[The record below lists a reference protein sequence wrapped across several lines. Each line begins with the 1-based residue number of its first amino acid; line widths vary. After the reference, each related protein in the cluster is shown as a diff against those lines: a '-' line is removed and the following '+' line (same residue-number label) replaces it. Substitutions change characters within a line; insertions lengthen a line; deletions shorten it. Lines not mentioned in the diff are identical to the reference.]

1 MILLHR
7 DYLGHSFLHK
17 DNLYSTIHLQNLQS
31 LPKPSFERM
40 VLNLIEATQLSVTT
54 ACANTI
60 GVILLAQLNAKRACE
75 VKLY

>member
-7 DYLGHSFLHK
+7 DYLGHSFSHK
-17 DNLYSTIHLQNLQS
+17 DNLFCTVHLQNLQS
-31 LPKPSFERM
+31 LPKPSVERM
-40 VLNLIEATQLSVTT
+40 VLNLIEATQLSVTM

-60 GVILLAQLNAKRACE
+60 GVILLAQLNANIACE

>member
-17 DNLYSTIHLQNLQS
+17 DKLYSTIHLQNLQS

-40 VLNLIEATQLSVTT
+40 VLNLIEATQLSVTM

-60 GVILLAQLNAKRACE
+60 GVILLAQLNAKIACE